1 MVFCYWFD
9 KSMCNTIHM
18 VDRVVYSP
26 GDKIEVRS
34 FEGGF
39 LNGNLNFRCKL
50 FKLYSYTYITQNGGS
65 KNEKIYME

>member
-39 LNGNLNFRCKL
+39 FEWKTLILGVNFSNFTVTL
-50 FKLYSYTYITQNGGS
+50 T
-65 KNEKIYME
+65 